1 MKKKTSSTG
10 ESIFLWRVS
19 MMFLKDV
26 FEPTDL
32 LLFIYFF
39 KSFTVLCCSKS
50 EKALQLLKWDATSSF
65 LYTNG
70 SFHCC

>member
-26 FEPTDL
+26 FELTDL
-32 LLFIYFF
+32 LLFIYFIF
-39 KSFTVLCCSKS
+39 SRVLQFCVAVNLRKLYSF
-50 EKALQLLKWDATSSF
+50 
-65 LYTNG
+65 
-70 SFHCC
+70 

>member
-32 LLFIYFF
+32 LLFIYLIFSRVLQF
-39 KSFTVLCCSKS
+39 CVAVNLRKLYSF
-50 EKALQLLKWDATSSF
+50 
-65 LYTNG
+65 
-70 SFHCC
+70 

>member
-32 LLFIYFF
+32 LLFIYFIF
-39 KSFTVLCCSKS
+39 SRVLQFCVAVNLRKLYSF
-50 EKALQLLKWDATSSF
+50 
-65 LYTNG
+65 
-70 SFHCC
+70 

>member
-32 LLFIYFF
+32 LLFIYLFF
-39 KSFTVLCCSKS
+39 KSFYSFVL
-50 EKALQLLKWDATSSF
+50 Q
-65 LYTNG
+65 
-70 SFHCC
+70 